1 MSLWSDLL
9 DSETTVISIEQ
20 PETTVI
26 ALQSGVQAAS
36 ELHIFRNHLSLDGG
50 SARNVTEGVD
60 PLDGGS
66 ASGNTPSI

>member
-1 MSLWSDLL
+1 MSQWADLL

-36 ELHIFRNHLSLDGG
+36 ELYIFRNHLSLDGG

>member
-9 DSETTVISIEQ
+9 DSETTVVSVDQ

-50 SARNVTEGVD
+50 SARPTTAGVE
-60 PLDGGS
+60 PLDGGD
-66 ASGNTPSI
+66 AYGNTSSV